1 MLSSLL
7 FCLKGWMKLFFVS
20 FILFA
25 IFLVLKLTAYIAW
38 SWLWI
43 TSPLWIYA
51 ILYVVHFILSWILFK
66 RTYKDLFGENTAKGF
81 ITAWDDRK
89 NK

>member
-1 MLSSLL
+1 MFL
-7 FCLKGWMKLFFVS
+7 VS
-20 FILFA
+20 FVLFA

-43 TSPLWIYA
+43 TSPLWISA
-51 ILYVVHFILSWILFK
+51 ILYVLYFFLSWRLFNK
-66 RTYKDLFGENTAKGF
+66 TYKNLFGENTAKAFG
-81 ITAWDDRK
+81 TAWANRK

>member
-1 MLSSLL
+1 MFL
-7 FCLKGWMKLFFVS
+7 VS

-38 SWLWI
+38 AWLWV

-51 ILYVVHFILSWILFK
+51 ILYVIYFLLSYRLFSK
-66 RTYKDLFGENTAKGF
+66 TYSKLFGENTAEAFGR
-81 ITAWDDRK
+81 AWANRK
-89 NK
+89 K